1 MRFAIFVTGA
11 SRGLGRALAAAFASR
26 LHADGAEGTF
36 ILLGRDDAGMKET
49 ATLLQAAM
57 PGAVTI
63 VQSMDLADLDTVESS
78 WQAAL
83 RELQS
88 SGQLVDAAILVN
100 NSGSLG
106 ELKPVRELTS
116 LASISS
122 VVTLNVTS
130 VIWLT
135 SLFLRSL
142 RAGSIVGRMGAP
154 PPAHGSAATSHV
166 VNVSSLCAI
175 KAFSSQSLYCAGKA
189 ARDMLHAV
197 VAEEEAV
204 DGAAFPVRWPGLCG
218 CNLSNSTSRLFQY
231 CK

>member
-11 SRGLGRALAAAFASR
+11 SRGLGRALAIAFASR

-36 ILLGRDDAGMKET
+36 VLLGRDGAGMEET
-49 ATLLQAAM
+49 ATLLQAAL
-57 PGAVTI
+57 PGVVTI
-63 VQSMDLADLDTVESS
+63 VQSMDLADLDTIEGS

-83 RELQS
+83 RTLQS
-88 SGQLVDAAILVN
+88 SGQRVDAAILVN

-106 ELKPVRELTS
+106 ELKPVRELRS

-142 RAGSIVGRMGAP
+142 RAGAIVGGLDSL
-154 PPAHGSAATSHV
+154 PPAHGSAATSHI

-175 KAFSSQSLYCAGKA
+175 KAFASQSLYCAGKA

-197 VAEEEAV
+197 VAEEEAAP
-204 DGAAFPVRWPGLCG
+204 GAAISVR
-218 CNLSNSTSRLFQY
+218 
-231 CK
+231 

>member
-1 MRFAIFVTGA
+1 MCSTKKSFGVSAHHTMRFAVIVTGA
-11 SRGLGRALAAAFASR
+11 SRGLGRALAIAFASR

-36 ILLGRDDAGMKET
+36 ILLGRDGTGMENT
-49 ATLLQAAM
+49 ATLLQAAL
-57 PGAVTI
+57 PGVVTI
-63 VQSMDLADLDTVESS
+63 VQSMDLADLDTVEGS

-88 SGQLVDAAILVN
+88 SGQRVDAAILVN

-142 RAGSIVGRMGAP
+142 RAGAIVGGASGP
-154 PPAHGSAATSHV
+154 PLAHSSAATSHI
-166 VNVSSLCAI
+166 VNVSSLCAV
-175 KAFSSQSLYCAGKA
+175 KAFPSQSLYCAGKA

-197 VAEEEAV
+197 VADEEAAP
-204 DGAAFPVRWPGLCG
+204 DAAFPVR
-218 CNLSNSTSRLFQY
+218 
-231 CK
+231 